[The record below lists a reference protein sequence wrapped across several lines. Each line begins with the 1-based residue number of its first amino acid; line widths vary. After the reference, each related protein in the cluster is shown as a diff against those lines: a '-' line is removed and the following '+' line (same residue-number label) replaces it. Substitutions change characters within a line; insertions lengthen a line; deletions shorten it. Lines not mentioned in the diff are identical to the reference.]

1 MVNRATVFDSLL
13 HFVKL
18 LLGPI
23 RMNLCIDCDR
33 IDLVVLASLDE
44 VEGVISTFHS
54 CELDRLDVEISFGCL
69 GLESGDLAC
78 YQRRQKGLQRVG
90 NHPLG
95 IFGLR
100 LHLES

>member
-1 MVNRATVFDSLL
+1 
-13 HFVKL
+13 L
-18 LLGPI
+18 LLSTI
-23 RMNLCIDCDR
+23 RLDFGLNDDV

-44 VEGVISTFHS
+44 VEGVISTLHS